1 MDQTRILMR
10 ARLVAVGL
18 LVALIVTSGC
28 GGGQAHSLEAAP
40 PAEHGLPADLP
51 KRIDAYVHEH
61 APDLNAVLV
70 VADDRLVAER
80 YYGGVTRDRFLQ
92 LYSATKSVTGLL
104 VGIALADGK
113 LTSIDETLAEALPLD
128 LLAGADRRFRSMTL
142 RQLLSMTTGLGE
154 TLSWMTSAD
163 WSRDIVEH
171 PFFAGTP
178 GSFAYSSEGSQLLS
192 AVLEH
197 AVGKS
202 LLAYGKERLFE
213 PLGIV
218 TQPVGSGP
226 LSAEPEPTF
235 SWLHDR
241 RGHYMGGS
249 GLRLRGVD
257 MAKLGLFYLHRGEW
271 EGRRLVPRSWIDAS
285 TRPSSSGGLPEGD
298 PHGFHIWLPREHG
311 RRAFL
316 MAGFGGQYIEIV
328 PSLRL
333 VMVTSSPARPSF
345 AARGVLTYIVGLAEM
360 G

>member
-1 MDQTRILMR
+1 VTRGLR
-10 ARLVAVGL
+10 VVAVCL
-18 LVALIVTSGC
+18 LTAAVATSGC
-28 GGGQAHSLEAAP
+28 GGAQPQWLESSP
-40 PAEHGLPADLP
+40 PAEHGFPADLP

-61 APDLNAVLV
+61 APDLHAVLV
-70 VADDRLVAER
+70 VADDRLVVER
-80 YYGGVTRDRFLQ
+80 YYGGVTRDQFLQ

-104 VGIALADGK
+104 VGVALADEK
-113 LTSIDETLAEALPLD
+113 LTGVDETLAEALPAD
-128 LLAGADRRFRSMTL
+128 LLAGTDPRFSSMTL

-154 TLSWMTSAD
+154 SLSWMTSED
-163 WSRDIVEH
+163 WDRDIVEH
-171 PFFAGTP
+171 PFFAETP
-178 GSFAYSSEGSQLLS
+178 GSFAYSSQGSQLLS
-192 AVLEH
+192 AVVEH

-202 LLAYGKERLFE
+202 LLDYGKERLFN
-213 PLGIV
+213 PLRIV

-235 SWLHDR
+235 GWLHDR
-241 RGHYMGGS
+241 KGHYMGGS

-257 MAKLGLFYLHRGEW
+257 MAKLGLLYLHRGEW

-285 TRPSSSGGLPEGD
+285 TRPSSSGGLPEND
-298 PHGFHIWLPREHG
+298 PYGFHIWLPREHA

-333 VMVTSSPARPSF
+333 VIVTSSPARASF
-345 AARGVLTYIVGLAEM
+345 DARGVLTHIVGLAEM